1 LKRVVDLGLRAM
13 RDVALKKAGGK
24 DLKNGLCIPFIYR

>member
-1 LKRVVDLGLRAM
+1 M